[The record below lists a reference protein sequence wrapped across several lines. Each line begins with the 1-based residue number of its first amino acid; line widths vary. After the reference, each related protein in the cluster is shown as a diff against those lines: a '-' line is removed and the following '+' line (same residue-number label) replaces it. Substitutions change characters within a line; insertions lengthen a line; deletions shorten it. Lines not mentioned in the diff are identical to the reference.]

1 MAQIN
6 DLSEEHAVKGSEVF
20 VGGLSRTITESNIRE
35 VFSTCGE
42 IIEVR
47 MMTDQNG
54 KSKGYCFV
62 RFTTKEAANKA
73 IKEKSGFMV
82 EGKKIGVVPSTDQTT
97 LFFGNLPKDWSPD
110 EFDKMVCQAFQDV
123 TSVDLAM
130 PFGSGDTS
138 LGQKQQNRGFAFVK
152 FSSHAAAAR
161 AHRMGS
167 KSDFLLGDSWHPVVE
182 WAEEPEIDP
191 EELAKI
197 TIAFVGNLPK
207 DANEDYLKKLFGPFG
222 KVEKVLLSKKGQSP
236 VGFVHFAKRSDLD
249 NAIKEM
255 NEKTVQGPSR
265 GPAFKLQ
272 VAVAKPLDRKRKR
285 ARDESQSKS
294 ASKMSNPV
302 LLRSDQSHSSPAGG
316 QPKAPKQKYL
326 IEEPV
331 PDSDPYEAAVVS
343 LPAAVKERLLRI
355 LRLGIAT
362 RFDIDIQCITSLHK
376 LPELA
381 AISVLDQ
388 FMLSGADKLDKGAY
402 LAGLMSKHQV
412 DRLGVNR
419 IPQHQVDKLGV
430 NRIPL
435 HLPRVED
442 TAPGESVLPSLSGR
456 VYRPAFDSLASR
468 LGTTAARYDGY
479 ETSPALSRYSTYSYT
494 DYPLSRQLGFD
505 KLEETSP
512 TPLYR
517 AAVSSSSYGRAEL
530 DPRLIATSVAPPA
543 RPQMRFDPFT
553 GEPYKFDPFTG
564 EPIEPDGVRSQ
575 SGSRY

>member
-6 DLSEEHAVKGSEVF
+6 DLSEHAVKGSEVF

-302 LLRSDQSHSSPAGG
+302 LLRSDQSHGSPAGG

-326 IEEPV
+326 IEEQV

-402 LAGLMSKHQV
+402 LAGLMSKHQI

-442 TAPGESVLPSLSGR
+442 TAPGESVLPSLSSR
-456 VYRPAFDSLASR
+456 VHRPAFDSLASR

>member
-1 MAQIN
+1 MEAHQCHFM
-6 DLSEEHAVKGSEVF
+6 EE
-20 VGGLSRTITESNIRE
+20 LISRHKPR
-35 VFSTCGE
+35 V
-42 IIEVR
+42 
-47 MMTDQNG
+47 
-54 KSKGYCFV
+54 SKG
-62 RFTTKEAANKA
+62 
-73 IKEKSGFMV
+73 
-82 EGKKIGVVPSTDQTT
+82 
-97 LFFGNLPKDWSPD
+97 
-110 EFDKMVCQAFQDV
+110 
-123 TSVDLAM
+123 
-130 PFGSGDTS
+130 
-138 LGQKQQNRGFAFVK
+138 FALCTA
-152 FSSHAAAAR
+152 SS
-161 AHRMGS
+161 
-167 KSDFLLGDSWHPVVE
+167 
-182 WAEEPEIDP
+182 
-191 EELAKI
+191 
-197 TIAFVGNLPK
+197 
-207 DANEDYLKKLFGPFG
+207 Y
-222 KVEKVLLSKKGQSP
+222 
-236 VGFVHFAKRSDLD
+236 
-249 NAIKEM
+249 
-255 NEKTVQGPSR
+255 
-265 GPAFKLQ
+265 
-272 VAVAKPLDRKRKR
+272 
-285 ARDESQSKS
+285 
-294 ASKMSNPV
+294 SNNNN
-302 LLRSDQSHSSPAGG
+302 SH
-316 QPKAPKQKYL
+316 
-326 IEEPV
+326 EPV

-479 ETSPALSRYSTYSYT
+479 ETSPALSRYSTHSYT